1 MLVELLSSMIL
12 HNEDASQHNETTHM
26 HKTMS
31 LLLYALWLVISPL
44 IIFHLFFDLD
54 QYKSTINIFIF
65 MQSHH

>member
-1 MLVELLSSMIL
+1 MLAKLLLNDI
-12 HNEDASQHNETTHM
+12 HNADASQHNETTYM

-31 LLLYALWLVISPL
+31 LPHYALWLVISPL

-54 QYKSTINIFIF
+54 QYKSTINLFVL